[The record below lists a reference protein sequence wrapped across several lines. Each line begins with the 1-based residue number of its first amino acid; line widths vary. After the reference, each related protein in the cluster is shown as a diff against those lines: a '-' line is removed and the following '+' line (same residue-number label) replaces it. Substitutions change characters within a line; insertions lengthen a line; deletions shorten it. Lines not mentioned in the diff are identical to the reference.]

1 MKPFKLASRENR
13 SQDTVIELRTPEKTI
28 YIGEGNCTMIAG
40 PCAVENRE
48 QYLQL
53 AVVLKEM
60 GVHVLRGGAFKPRT
74 SPYSFTGLG
83 QEGLQILAEARELT
97 GLPVVTE
104 VLDTRDIEL
113 VYNYADIIQVGSRNM
128 QNFSLLREAGQI
140 DKPVLLKRGFAAT
153 IEEWLLAAEYILA
166 EGNQQVIL
174 CERGIRTFE
183 VYTRNTVDIGAVV
196 LIKQLSHLPIIVD
209 PSHGTGKWKMVRS
222 VAKAAVAAGADGVMV
237 EVHPNPDYA
246 LSDGKQSLTPEN
258 FSRLWEEV
266 RRLAELEEK
275 SC

>member
-1 MKPFKLASRENR
+1 M
-13 SQDTVIELRTPEKTI
+13 IELEPLRKH
-28 YIGEGNCTMIAG
+28 YISGRKLHHDCR
-40 PCAVENRE
+40 PLAVENRE

-53 AVVLKEM
+53 AAVLKEM

-74 SPYSFTGLG
+74 SPYSFIGLG
-83 QEGLQILAEARELT
+83 REGLQILAEARELT

-104 VLDTRDIEL
+104 VLDTRDMEL
-113 VYNYADIIQVGSRNM
+113 VYDYADIIQVGSRNM

-140 DKPVLLKRGFAAT
+140 DKPILLKRGFAAT

-209 PSHGTGKWKMVRS
+209 PSHGTGKWKMVRP

-237 EVHPNPDYA
+237 EVHPCPDCA
-246 LSDGKQSLTPEN
+246 LSDGKQSLTPDN

-275 SC
+275 NC

>member
-13 SQDTVIELRTPEKTI
+13 SQDTVIELRTPEKTL

-53 AVVLKEM
+53 AAVLKEM

-74 SPYSFTGLG
+74 SPYSFIGLG
-83 QEGLQILAEARELT
+83 REGLQILAEARELT

-104 VLDTRDIEL
+104 VLDTRDMEL
-113 VYNYADIIQVGSRNM
+113 VYDYADIIQVGSRNM

-140 DKPVLLKRGFAAT
+140 DKPILLKRGFAAT

-196 LIKQLSHLPIIVD
+196 LIKQLSHLPVIVD
-209 PSHGTGKWKMVRS
+209 PSHGTGKWKMVRP

-237 EVHPNPDYA
+237 EVHPCPDYA
-246 LSDGKQSLTPEN
+246 LSDGKQSLTPDN

-275 SC
+275 NC

>member
-13 SQDTVIELRTPEKTI
+13 SQDTVIELRTPEKTL

-53 AVVLKEM
+53 AAVLKEM

-74 SPYSFTGLG
+74 SPYSFIGLG

-104 VLDTRDIEL
+104 VLDTRDMEL
-113 VYNYADIIQVGSRNM
+113 VYDYADIIQVGSRNM

-140 DKPVLLKRGFAAT
+140 DKPILLKRGFAAT

-209 PSHGTGKWKMVRS
+209 PSHGTGKWKMVRP

-237 EVHPNPDYA
+237 EVHPCPDCA
-246 LSDGKQSLTPEN
+246 LSDGKQSLTPDN

-275 SC
+275 NC

>member
-13 SQDTVIELRTPEKTI
+13 SQDTVIELRTPEKTL

-53 AVVLKEM
+53 AAVLKEM

-74 SPYSFTGLG
+74 SPYSFIGLG

-104 VLDTRDIEL
+104 VLDTRDMEL
-113 VYNYADIIQVGSRNM
+113 VYDYADIIQVGSRNM

-140 DKPVLLKRGFAAT
+140 DKPILLKRGFAAT

-209 PSHGTGKWKMVRS
+209 PSHGTGKWKMVRP

-237 EVHPNPDYA
+237 EVHPCPDYA
-246 LSDGKQSLTPEN
+246 LSDGKQSLTPDN

-275 SC
+275 NC

>member
-13 SQDTVIELRTPEKTI
+13 SQDTVIELRTPEKTL

-53 AVVLKEM
+53 AAVLKEM

-74 SPYSFTGLG
+74 SPYSFIGLG

-104 VLDTRDIEL
+104 VLDTRDMEL
-113 VYNYADIIQVGSRNM
+113 VYDYADIIQVGSRNM

-140 DKPVLLKRGFAAT
+140 DKPILLKRGFAAT

-209 PSHGTGKWKMVRS
+209 PSHGTGKWKMVRP

-237 EVHPNPDYA
+237 EVHPCPDCA
-246 LSDGKQSLTPEN
+246 LSDGKQSLTPDN

>member
-13 SQDTVIELRTPEKTI
+13 SQDTVIELRTPEKTL

-53 AVVLKEM
+53 AAVLKEM

>member
-13 SQDTVIELRTPEKTI
+13 SQDTVIELRTPEKTL

-53 AVVLKEM
+53 AAVLKEM

-74 SPYSFTGLG
+74 SPYSFIGLG
-83 QEGLQILAEARELT
+83 REGLQILAEARELT

-104 VLDTRDIEL
+104 VLDTRDMEL
-113 VYNYADIIQVGSRNM
+113 VYDYADIIQVGSRNM

-140 DKPVLLKRGFAAT
+140 DKPILLKRGFAAT

-209 PSHGTGKWKMVRS
+209 PSHGTGKWKMVRP

-237 EVHPNPDYA
+237 EVHPCPDCA
-246 LSDGKQSLTPEN
+246 LSDGKQSLTPDN

-275 SC
+275 NC

>member
-1 MKPFKLASRENR
+1 
-13 SQDTVIELRTPEKTI
+13 
-28 YIGEGNCTMIAG
+28 
-40 PCAVENRE
+40 
-48 QYLQL
+48 
-53 AVVLKEM
+53 
-60 GVHVLRGGAFKPRT
+60 
-74 SPYSFTGLG
+74 
-83 QEGLQILAEARELT
+83 
-97 GLPVVTE
+97 
-104 VLDTRDIEL
+104 
-113 VYNYADIIQVGSRNM
+113 M

>member
-13 SQDTVIELRTPEKTI
+13 SQDTVIELRTPEKTL

-53 AVVLKEM
+53 AAVLKEM

-74 SPYSFTGLG
+74 SPYSFIGLG

-104 VLDTRDIEL
+104 VLDTRDMEL
-113 VYNYADIIQVGSRNM
+113 VYDYADIIQVGSRNM

-140 DKPVLLKRGFAAT
+140 DKPILLKRGFAAT

-196 LIKQLSHLPIIVD
+196 LIKQLSHLPVIVD
-209 PSHGTGKWKMVRS
+209 PSHGTGKWKMVRP

-237 EVHPNPDYA
+237 EVHPCPDCA
-246 LSDGKQSLTPEN
+246 LSDGKQSLTPDN